1 MARSMR
7 KKSIKDRGGMKK
19 RQAIEKNANL
29 GKLMATY
36 RDVDEVL
43 YPYVSSVGLVYEDM
57 DFTIEEFADITG
69 ADVEELIDDITK
81 AINKT

>member
-1 MARSMR
+1 MARGIH
-7 KKSIKDRGGMKK
+7 KKSIRDRGGMKK
-19 RQAIEKNANL
+19 RQTIEKTANL

-57 DFTIEEFADITG
+57 DFTIEEFAEITG
-69 ADVEELIDDITK
+69 ADLDELIDDITK
-81 AINKT
+81 AIHKK